1 MPIALIALIVPPF
14 ITEGNR
20 FAENL
25 PKYSRQVT
33 RYVEDNDR
41 LRELNNDYDITEK
54 LQDEADKLPS
64 KLGGAAT
71 TLRDV
76 GIAVVNSLFALL
88 TILVL
93 TAFMLGSGRTWVD
106 AALRLRP
113 PEQRLRLERS
123 IDRIANAVGGYVAGA
138 IFIAFIAGVAT
149 YVMLTI
155 LGVPFRAPLAVIAGL
170 FSLIPL
176 VGATIAAV
184 LIGVVTLFE
193 DFPTATIIWVIWA
206 IVYQQFEN
214 HVIQP
219 QVQKRTV
226 NVHPFVTIVSVLI
239 GSTLLGDAGRAA
251 RDPDRGVDPDPAA
264 RVLRPAH
271 ALPAPG
277 TAAGGAAATGA
288 GGRAGPCLAFGCVC
302 CSDSPSRRAARRS
315 RRCRSTCSRRRSSNV
330 LGRVG
335 PARRREP
342 ALVRGDAPA
351 PGRQLRLHVGGPA
364 ARAAHQALGSGDHLA
379 ARLERVRAGRAR
391 RRGRVGR
398 DAVRDAHAR
407 RHPGGARRRRA

>member
-1 MPIALIALIVPPF
+1 MVLIIVAVAVCLYLLYQVRRPLTWIFISAFLAVALSGPVDRLAQHMRRGIAIAVVYVGLLLVPIGLIALIVPPF

-25 PKYSRQVT
+25 PSYSREVSD
-33 RYVEDNDR
+33 YVERNDR
-41 LRELNNDYDITEK
+41 LRELNDDYDITVK
-54 LQDEADKLPS
+54 LQEEADKLPS

-76 GIAVVNSLFALL
+76 GIAVVNSLFALI

-93 TAFMLGSGRTWVD
+93 TAFMLGSGRTWVGD
-106 AALRLRP
+106 ALRLRP
-113 PEQRLRLERS
+113 PEQRARLERS
-123 IDRIANAVGGYVAGA
+123 LNRIAKAVSGYVAGA
-138 IFIAFIAGVAT
+138 MFIAFVAGLAT

-193 DFPTATIIWVIWA
+193 DFPTATIIWAIWA

-226 NVHPFVTIVSVLI
+226 NVHPFVTIVAVLI
-239 GSTLLGDAGRAA
+239 GSTLLGVLGALLAIPVAA
-251 RDPDRGVDPDPAA
+251 SIQILLREYFDPRTLSLRQPPPDDPPPPPAA
-264 RVLRPAH
+264 VDE
-271 ALPAPG
+271 PAP
-277 TAAGGAAATGA
+277 A
-288 GGRAGPCLAFGCVC
+288 
-302 CSDSPSRRAARRS
+302 
-315 RRCRSTCSRRRSSNV
+315 
-330 LGRVG
+330 
-335 PARRREP
+335 
-342 ALVRGDAPA
+342 
-351 PGRQLRLHVGGPA
+351 
-364 ARAAHQALGSGDHLA
+364 
-379 ARLERVRAGRAR
+379 
-391 RRGRVGR
+391 
-398 DAVRDAHAR
+398 
-407 RHPGGARRRRA
+407 